1 MNDELNYNK
10 NFMKVVMNNWLKKGA
25 KTAENTMEIAK
36 VEHSYRDRK
45 SKNLSQIR
53 VTNNDLNKVEENN
66 EKYLREM
73 GAHWSREIME
83 GAVFPPT
90 LKTERK
96 FDRKGMMTGT
106 FGMEIK
112 PFLKNAELAD
122 GASEVVFECT
132 TDEEFAFPLQQAESF
147 IFKFSQDG
155 KPLLEDG
162 PVHVLFADGSNVENP
177 IKNVRAIRI
186 Q

>member
-1 MNDELNYNK
+1 MVETIIPL
-10 NFMKVVMNNWLKKGA
+10 KGA
-25 KTAENTMEIAK
+25 VKFQLTLDPTVWIFD
-36 VEHSYRDRK
+36 DRK
-45 SKNLSQIR
+45 L
-53 VTNNDLNKVEENN
+53 DLTTYFHTEKVEEGD
-66 EKYLREM
+66 EKYLRDM

-112 PFLKNAELAD
+112 PFIHNAEVNEDAT
-122 GASEVVFECT
+122 EVVFECANE
-132 TDEEFAFPLQQAESF
+132 EEFVFPIEKAKTF

-162 PVHVLFADGSNVENP
+162 PVHLLFADGSNLDNP

>member
-1 MNDELNYNK
+1 MVETIIPI
-10 NFMKVVMNNWLKKGA
+10 KGA
-25 KTAENTMEIAK
+25 VTYQLTLDPTVWIFD
-36 VEHSYRDRK
+36 DRK
-45 SKNLSQIR
+45 L
-53 VTNNDLNKVEENN
+53 DLTTYFNTEKVEEDN
-66 EKYLREM
+66 EKYLRDM

-96 FDRKGMMTGT
+96 FDRKGMLTGT
-106 FGMEIK
+106 FGMAIK
-112 PFLKNAELAD
+112 PFLNNAEILPSAK
-122 GASEVVFECT
+122 EVVFECNT
-132 TDEEFAFPLQQAESF
+132 NEEFTFSIEQVENFVL
-147 IFKFSQDG
+147 KFSQDG

-162 PVHVLFADGSNVENP
+162 PVHVLFGDGSNIDNP

>member
-1 MNDELNYNK
+1 METIISIT
-10 NFMKVVMNNWLKKGA
+10 GA
-25 KTAENTMEIAK
+25 VQYKLTLDPTVWIFD
-36 VEHSYRDRK
+36 DRK
-45 SKNLSQIR
+45 L
-53 VTNNDLNKVEENN
+53 DLTTYFTQEKVAVDD
-66 EKYLREM
+66 EKYLREI

-96 FDRKGMMTGT
+96 FDRKGMQTGT
-106 FGMEIK
+106 FGIAIK
-112 PFLKNAELAD
+112 PFLENATILD
-122 GASEVVFECT
+122 TASEVVFET
-132 TDEEFAFPLQQAESF
+132 TDGNEHVFSIEEAKTL

-162 PVHVLFADGSNVENP
+162 PVYVLFADGSNLDNP
-177 IKNVRAIRI
+177 IKKIAAIRV

>member
-1 MNDELNYNK
+1 METIISIT
-10 NFMKVVMNNWLKKGA
+10 GA
-25 KTAENTMEIAK
+25 VQYKLTLDPTVWIFD
-36 VEHSYRDRK
+36 DRK
-45 SKNLSQIR
+45 L
-53 VTNNDLNKVEENN
+53 DLTTYFDQGKETVDD
-66 EKYLREM
+66 EKYLREV

-96 FDRKGMMTGT
+96 FDRKGMLTGT
-106 FGMEIK
+106 FGIEIK
-112 PFLKNAELAD
+112 PFLENASILDTAKEVVFETAD
-122 GASEVVFECT
+122 GASHVFSI
-132 TDEEFAFPLQQAESF
+132 EEAKTL

-162 PVHVLFADGSNVENP
+162 PVHIIFADGSNRDNP
-177 IKNVRAIRI
+177 IKNIAAIRV

>member
-1 MNDELNYNK
+1 METIISIT
-10 NFMKVVMNNWLKKGA
+10 GA
-25 KTAENTMEIAK
+25 VQYKLTLDPTVWIFD
-36 VEHSYRDRK
+36 DRK
-45 SKNLSQIR
+45 L
-53 VTNNDLNKVEENN
+53 DLTTYFDQEKATVDN
-66 EKYLREM
+66 EKYLREV

-96 FDRKGMMTGT
+96 FDRKGMLTGT
-106 FGMEIK
+106 FGIEIK
-112 PFLKNAELAD
+112 PFLENASILD
-122 GASEVVFECT
+122 TASEVIFET
-132 TDEEFAFPLQQAESF
+132 TDGTTYTFSIEDAKTL

-162 PVHVLFADGSNVENP
+162 PVHIIFGDGSNRDNP
-177 IKNVRAIRI
+177 IKKIVAIRV

>member
-1 MNDELNYNK
+1 MIETIIPI
-10 NFMKVVMNNWLKKGA
+10 KGA
-25 KTAENTMEIAK
+25 VKFELTLDPTVWIFD
-36 VEHSYRDRK
+36 DRK
-45 SKNLSQIR
+45 LDLTTYF
-53 VTNNDLNKVEENN
+53 VTEKVAVDN
-66 EKYLREM
+66 EKYLRDM

-112 PFLKNAELAD
+112 PFLNNAEINAE
-122 GASEVVFECT
+122 ASEVVFECT
-132 TDEEFAFPLQQAESF
+132 TEEEFVFSLQQAENF

-155 KPLLEDG
+155 KPLVEDG
-162 PVHVLFADGSNVENP
+162 PVHVLFADGSNLESP

>member
-1 MNDELNYNK
+1 METIISIT
-10 NFMKVVMNNWLKKGA
+10 GA
-25 KTAENTMEIAK
+25 VQYKLTLDPTVWIFD
-36 VEHSYRDRK
+36 DRK
-45 SKNLSQIR
+45 I
-53 VTNNDLNKVEENN
+53 DLTTYFNQGPVAEDD
-66 EKYLREM
+66 EKYLREV

-106 FGMEIK
+106 FGIIIK
-112 PFLKNAELAD
+112 PFLDNAGILEDAK
-122 GASEVVFECT
+122 EVIFET
-132 TDEEFAFPLQQAESF
+132 HTGDSFSFPIEEAKTL

-162 PVHVLFADGSNVENP
+162 PVHILFADGSNVDNP
-177 IKNVRAIRI
+177 IKNIASIRV

>member
-1 MNDELNYNK
+1 MIETIIPI
-10 NFMKVVMNNWLKKGA
+10 KGA
-25 KTAENTMEIAK
+25 VKYQLTLDPTVWIFD
-36 VEHSYRDRK
+36 DRK
-45 SKNLSQIR
+45 LDLTTYF
-53 VTNNDLNKVEENN
+53 VTEKVEEDN
-66 EKYLREM
+66 EKYLRDM

-96 FDRKGMMTGT
+96 FDRKGMQTGT
-106 FGMEIK
+106 FGMAIK
-112 PFLKNAELAD
+112 PFLKNAEILDEAK
-122 GASEVVFECT
+122 EVVFECT
-132 TDEEFAFPLQQAESF
+132 TEEEIVFPLEQAASL

-162 PVHVLFADGSNVENP
+162 PVHVLFNDGSNVDNP

>member
-1 MNDELNYNK
+1 MSSIIPI
-10 NFMKVVMNNWLKKGA
+10 KGA
-25 KTAENTMEIAK
+25 VTYHLNLDPTVWIFD
-36 VEHSYRDRK
+36 DRR
-45 SKNLSQIR
+45 I
-53 VTNNDLNKVEENN
+53 DLNTYFTADNVVEDAEG
-66 EKYLREM
+66 KYLAEV

-106 FGMEIK
+106 FGMVLQ
-112 PFLKNAELAD
+112 PFLNNAQILPEAT
-122 GASEVVFECT
+122 EVVYEGENG
-132 TDEEFAFPLQQAESF
+132 EEHAFPIEEAKTH

-155 KPLLEDG
+155 KPLAEGGL
-162 PVHVLFADGSNVENP
+162 VHLLFDDGSNVDNP
-177 IKNVRAIRI
+177 ITNIVAIRV

>member
-1 MNDELNYNK
+1 METIISITGAVQYNLTLDPTVWI
-10 NFMKVVMNNWLKKGA
+10 FD
-25 KTAENTMEIAK
+25 
-36 VEHSYRDRK
+36 DRK
-45 SKNLSQIR
+45 L
-53 VTNNDLNKVEENN
+53 DLTTYFDQEKKAVDD
-66 EKYLREM
+66 EKYLREV

-96 FDRKGMMTGT
+96 FDRKGMLTGT
-106 FGMEIK
+106 FGIEIK
-112 PFLKNAELAD
+112 PFLENASIQETAT
-122 GASEVVFECT
+122 EVVFVT
-132 TDEEFAFPLQQAESF
+132 TNGTSHTFSIEEAKTL

-162 PVHVLFADGSNVENP
+162 PVHILFADGSNRDNP
-177 IKNVRAIRI
+177 IKNISAIRV